1 MNPLF
6 SQQGYVVD
14 FEKMTQTNVAT
25 NYERP
30 VRRTMKIYDFDY
42 VVWVL
47 SAWSCFEVMR
57 GYIVEKGEEEGRE
70 EIKKIFEE
78 LQQTCS
84 RHNFYLNDEK

>member
-6 SQQGYVVD
+6 AQQGYVVD

-30 VRRTMKIYDFDY
+30 VRRTMKIHDFDY

-47 SAWSCFEVMR
+47 SVWSCLEVMKR
-57 GYIVEKGEEEGRE
+57 EGEKPES
-70 EIKKIFEE
+70 KKIFEE
-78 LQQTCS
+78 LQQTCF
-84 RHNFYLNDEK
+84 RHSIQ